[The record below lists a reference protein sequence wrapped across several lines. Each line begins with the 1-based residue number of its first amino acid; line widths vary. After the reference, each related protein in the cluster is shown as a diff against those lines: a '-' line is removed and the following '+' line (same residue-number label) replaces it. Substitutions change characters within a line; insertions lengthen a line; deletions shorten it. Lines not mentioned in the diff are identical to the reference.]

1 LHTDPYFVF
10 ESPKPAQFALMAQL
24 VSVCHQWS
32 MTGTFNKPSAH
43 FKVSG
48 SALSPARNKVSK
60 DDKSYFLK
68 KFH

>member
-1 LHTDPYFVF
+1 
-10 ESPKPAQFALMAQL
+10 
-24 VSVCHQWS
+24 

-48 SALSPARNKVSK
+48 SALSPARNKVSN

-68 KFH
+68 KFPLGSSI